1 MLCHDARRLEVSPQ
15 HVSEGQGVGMFSK
28 RLSAQCRKP
37 IAEPKTC
44 ACIHLIN
51 NNIMKKQLIFLLLML
66 LGLTARAQDVIL
78 TQDDR
83 VIKAYNVA
91 VATGGQFVYY
101 TLNQTDTATV
111 QRLPKAQV
119 FIIKKAD
126 GTRIDPNAPAASAQ
140 APAATPAPAEVPRN
154 RFPEI
159 DLTNFH
165 GLLCSKGN
173 CVYVPIDGA
182 YEGERAGQAQLK
194 KLLEKDGF
202 WTVVD
207 YPEQAH
213 FVFQGVLTTAAADRF
228 FFVLRTRSSYQQ
240 KPTPLISSG
249 AYSIKLGGSHRLYML
264 YSSED
269 AGRNVR
275 VVNEYMSS
283 SQFTAFKEEITETDF
298 SKRTIKTKWAHRQGF
313 YIP

>member
-1 MLCHDARRLEVSPQ
+1 
-15 HVSEGQGVGMFSK
+15 
-28 RLSAQCRKP
+28 
-37 IAEPKTC
+37 
-44 ACIHLIN
+44 
-51 NNIMKKQLIFLLLML
+51 MKKQLLFLLLML
-66 LGLTARAQDVIL
+66 LGLAARAQDVIL

-111 QRLPKAQV
+111 QRLPKTQV
-119 FIIKKAD
+119 VIIKKAD
-126 GTRIDPNAPAASAQ
+126 GTRIDPNAPAASDQ
-140 APAATPAPAEVPRN
+140 APAAMPAPAEVPRN

-202 WTVVD
+202 WKVVD

-213 FVFQGVLTTAAADRF
+213 FVFQGVLTTAGYDRF
-228 FFVLRTRSSYQQ
+228 YLVLRTRSSYQQ
-240 KPTPLISSG
+240 KPTPLMRTG
-249 AYSIKLGGSHRLYML
+249 DYPFKLGGSHKLYMD
-264 YSSED
+264 YSSEN
-269 AGRNVR
+269 AGKNVT

-283 SQFTAFKEEITETDF
+283 SQFTAFKEEVAETDF
-298 SKRTIKTKWAHRQGF
+298 SERTFKTKWAHSKGF